1 MGNVTTGS
9 NYSNTTKYTTT
20 PNGKTFKIEVENGGI
35 VDYSKPNKMS
45 GVLLK
50 ALGAKGV
57 DLGAQIASGYIS
69 DYFNQRSENRA
80 DERNRRLIKDTPQ
93 LQVEG
98 RRKAGLNPYTLEGAQ
113 LPGMSAQSTTDT
125 SSNSDF
131 LNDLMM
137 QERFALD
144 REMAEADIDLKR
156 ADAEKARADAAAS
169 RGTEARNQEKWPVEL
184 RKLYAETQS
193 SEAKAFVDMN
203 TKDME
208 VAMTGQ
214 ELRNLIL
221 KGEESI
227 RDIWL
232 KETDIEKR
240 NAEILDIYSQMMYRE
255 VQAELAK
262 SQISLNY
269 SQVQKVFAEIKNL
282 DADTIVKMTQ
292 GAVNIE
298 EANRLKAVTAGV
310 EIQNALDVK
319 YGGSERVTNMV
330 YGGLNAVSGLV
341 GSVAKLIKPFNIE
354 TTSETT
360 TTTKIPN
367 YKDETTTTIKR
378 DTKTYTR

>member
-45 GVLLK
+45 GVLK

-80 DERNRRLIKDTPQ
+80 DDRNRRLIKDTPL

-98 RRKAGLNPYTLEGAQ
+98 RRKAGLNPYNLEGAQ
-113 LPGMSAQSTTDT
+113 LPGLSAQSQTDT

-137 QERFALD
+137 QERFELD
-144 REMAEADIDLKR
+144 RELAESQIAKNQ
-156 ADAEKARADAAAS
+156 ADANKANADADAS
-169 RGTEARNQEKWPVEL
+169 RGTEKRAQESWPL
-184 RKLYAETQS
+184 SMQKLFNETEIS
-193 SEAKAFVDMN
+193 SVKAFVEKATAN
-203 TKDME
+203 TQ
-208 VAMTGQ
+208 VALTNQ
-214 ELRNLIL
+214 ELNNLVLDGQKAIA
-221 KGEESI
+221 
-227 RDIWL
+227 DIMNSEMDL
-232 KETDIEKR
+232 QVKSAKIQDV
-240 NAEILDIYSQMMYRE
+240 YSQMMYRE
-255 VQAELAK
+255 VQAELARSAK
-262 SQISLNY
+262 QLNLA
-269 SQVQKVFAEIKNL
+269 QVEKVFHEIQNL

-298 EANRLKAVTAGV
+298 EANRLKSVTAGIDI
-310 EIQNALDVK
+310 ENALNQK
-319 YGGSERVTNMV
+319 YGGAERVTNMV

-341 GSVAKLIKPFNIE
+341 GSVAKLIKPFNVE

-367 YKDETTTTIKR
+367 YKDETITTTKR
-378 DTKTYTR
+378 DTKKYTR